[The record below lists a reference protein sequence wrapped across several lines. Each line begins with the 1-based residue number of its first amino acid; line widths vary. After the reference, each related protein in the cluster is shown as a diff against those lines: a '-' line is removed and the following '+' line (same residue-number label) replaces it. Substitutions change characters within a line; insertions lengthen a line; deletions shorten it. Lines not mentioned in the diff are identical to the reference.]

1 MLEDDNEEDAE
12 GEEEEEDDEEEEEE
26 EEEDD
31 EEEDDEEEED
41 AEQADERD
49 DCLFAAELAPLSF
62 RFRAR
67 ISCANCLNPSLPLFT
82 PKAMPPPSSLAA
94 ALRANMLA
102 TLPPFF

>member
-1 MLEDDNEEDAE
+1 VLEDDNEEDAE
-12 GEEEEEDDEEEEEE
+12 GEEEEEDDEEEEE
-26 EEEDD
+26 

-102 TLPPFF
+102 TLPPSF

>member
-1 MLEDDNEEDAE
+1 MEDDKEEDAE
-12 GEEEEEDDEEEEEE
+12 GEEEEEDDEE
-26 EEEDD
+26 
-31 EEEDDEEEED
+31 D
-41 AEQADERD
+41 AEQADER

-62 RFRAR
+62 RFCAR
-67 ISCANCLNPSLPLFT
+67 ICFVNCMNPSLPLFT

>member
-1 MLEDDNEEDAE
+1 MEDDNEEDAE
-12 GEEEEEDDEEEEEE
+12 GEEDDDEDDDEDDEEDDEE
-26 EEEDD
+26 
-31 EEEDDEEEED
+31 D
-41 AEQADERD
+41 AEQTDERD
-49 DCLFAAELAPLSF
+49 CLRAAELAPLSF

-67 ISCANCLNPSLPLFT
+67 ICFANCMKPSLPLFT